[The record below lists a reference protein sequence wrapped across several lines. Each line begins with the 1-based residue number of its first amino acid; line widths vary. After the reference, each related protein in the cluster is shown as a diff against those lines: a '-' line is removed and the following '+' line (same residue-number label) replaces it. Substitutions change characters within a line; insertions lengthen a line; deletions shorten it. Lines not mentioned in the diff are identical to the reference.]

1 MLYQNIQIFFLV
13 HGYLGHIAQDI
24 RDNNCYG
31 FGQKGE
37 NALEESHHVFRLM
50 RRSVS
55 RTTDETSN
63 KIDVTNRMY
72 IRTNQIIRRRL
83 ALLNPKKRQKILEPT
98 EDDQIVEGFFIQET
112 NNQANQELEESFL
125 EPIVDI
131 EVMEDDDVEFVNDM
145 DIEE

>member
-1 MLYQNIQIFFLV
+1 
-13 HGYLGHIAQDI
+13 
-24 RDNNCYG
+24 
-31 FGQKGE
+31 
-37 NALEESHHVFRLM
+37 
-50 RRSVS
+50 
-55 RTTDETSN
+55 
-63 KIDVTNRMY
+63 MY

-131 EVMEDDDVEFVNDM
+131 EVMEDDDVDESED
-145 DIEE
+145 